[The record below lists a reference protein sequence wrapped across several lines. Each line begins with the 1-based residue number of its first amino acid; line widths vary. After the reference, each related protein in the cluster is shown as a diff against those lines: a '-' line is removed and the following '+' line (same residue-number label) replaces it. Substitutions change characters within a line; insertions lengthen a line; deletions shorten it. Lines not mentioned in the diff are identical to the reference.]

1 MLVKPDLEQS
11 RIYIESMD
19 FSMLFLKLTQ
29 PDPNIAILWS
39 NDALEM
45 AIRYYKNFLWINR
58 KYYQSYD
65 HIPPSSEIDEIWHHH
80 ILDTEKYFKDC
91 YNIFGHYFHHYPYFG
106 MRGPED
112 NKKMHDSFKIT
123 QDLHFKEFGSYIMG
137 FDSAEEGQV

>member
-1 MLVKPDLEQS
+1 MLVKPDLDQS

-39 NDALEM
+39 NDALEV

-58 KYYQSYD
+58 KYYRSYD

-112 NKKMHDSFKIT
+112 NKRMHDSFNVT
-123 QDLHFKEFGSYIMG
+123 QDLHFKEFGSYIMS
-137 FDSAEEGQV
+137 FDSAEEG